1 MVATRLTATPS
12 PIKPTNGAEDESNK
26 SPLGA
31 SQHRP
36 PVQVPEK
43 DAIRTVQNIKELPR
57 RWVSW
62 RKLLCNTKPA
72 EQGAIKRA
80 ITGPGWKTAPF
91 IFGGEFGERTGS
103 FGLQMNL
110 VNFLIFEMNLSL
122 ATSANIVTNFFGS
135 TCMATLAG
143 AFLADAYFGRFMTI
157 TAGCLFYLAGLIVFT
172 MSASI
177 SSLRPAPCTEIQ
189 RFMGTCEKTSS
200 LQIGVLYISLVLQCL
215 GSGGVKPC
223 VAVFGADQFEDSTK
237 RPEEDQVRHYF
248 NWYYMTVT
256 MAMVTSLA
264 LIVYIQDSVSWGWGG
279 AVCAILMALGTVV
292 FLLGARFYRSGPPS
306 GSPLTSMVQ
315 VLVAAVRKHKYTLPE
330 NPDHLHEA
338 RKYQDKQSLEGAE
351 QEVLSH
357 TDNFRFLDKA
367 AILEESDEEP
377 DMRRRLHPW
386 RLTTVHQV
394 EELKILLRLGPVWL
408 CTVVVSTAI
417 VQAGTFTVQQA
428 LVMDRHI
435 GKLVLPP
442 ASMTIFSI
450 IALVVFIPFYDLVLI
465 KLLRRITGQPKG
477 LSYLQRIGVGTFLN
491 IFTMVAAALVEK
503 RRKLHETGIMLDD
516 QLKLPMSAFW
526 LVPQYL
532 LAGLTESF
540 VAIGEL
546 EFFYD
551 EAPHSIRSMS
561 SAFLWASWGVGS
573 FLSSAFV
580 SLIQS
585 ATMSHG
591 RGGWLQDDINRGHLD
606 RFYWFLAALSLLNL
620 VVFCY
625 ISRWYVYKNTNIY
638 DYDSSE
644 SDDQNLGDLAAKKG
658 GGGEA

>member
-1 MVATRLTATPS
+1 MVPTRLTATPS
-12 PIKPTNGAEDESNK
+12 PIKPMNGAEDLAEDVSNK
-26 SPLGA
+26 CPLGA
-31 SQHRP
+31 PQHIP

-43 DAIRTVQNIKELPR
+43 DAIRTIQNIKELPR

-62 RKLLCNTKPA
+62 RKLLCNTKPV
-72 EQGAIKRA
+72 EQGAIKPA
-80 ITGPGWKTAPF
+80 IKGQGWKTAPF

-110 VNFLIFEMNLSL
+110 VNFLILEMNLSL

-177 SSLRPAPCTEIQ
+177 SSLRPAPW
-189 RFMGTCEKTSS
+189 
-200 LQIGVLYISLVLQCL
+200 
-215 GSGGVKPC
+215 GVKPC
-223 VAVFGADQFEDSTK
+223 VAVFGADQFENSTK

-248 NWYYMTVT
+248 NWYYVTVT
-256 MAMVTSLA
+256 MAMLTSLA
-264 LIVYIQDSVSWGWGG
+264 LTVYIQDSVSWGWGG

-292 FLLGARFYRSGPPS
+292 FLLGARFYRSRPPS

-338 RKYQDKQSLEGAE
+338 RKYQDKQILEGAE

-377 DMRRRLHPW
+377 DRRRRLHPW

-435 GKLVLPP
+435 GKLVIPP
-442 ASMTIFSI
+442 ASMTIFSV
-450 IALVVFIPFYDLVLI
+450 IALIAFIPFYDLVLI
-465 KLLRRITGQPKG
+465 KLLRRITGEPKG

-551 EAPHSIRSMS
+551 EAPHSVRSMS

-606 RFYWFLAALSLLNL
+606 RFYWFLAALSLVNF

-644 SDDQNLGDLAAKKG
+644 SDDQNLGDLTAKKG